1 MPAAELVDTL
11 KNIGLDNIRRA
22 GEVITVEVPRIA
34 GLAGNNATK
43 SFSYFYMDSDTYGK
57 LTELTID
64 GYTVDLIFG
73 SGGMN
78 EKEFSDTLSDAN
90 KLPKFEFRLKPS
102 NGCEY
107 KCVTQDGI
115 KITVSGDKGHEKEL
129 DMSASTDDAIKR
141 NFK

>member
-11 KNIGLDNIRRA
+11 KNIGLNNIRRA

-34 GLAGNNATK
+34 GIAGNNATK

-57 LTELTID
+57 LTELTLD

-73 SGGMN
+73 SGSMN
-78 EKEFSDTLSDAN
+78 EKEFSDALSDAN
-90 KLPKFEFRLKPS
+90 NLPKFEFRFKPD

-129 DMSASTDDAIKR
+129 AMSASTDGAIKK